1 MKRLY
6 SLLLMNIAVF
16 SQLVL
21 CSCTFSEKTEWG
33 DFLCQVNISAE
44 TEFSYGEGIEFVKRN
59 NDLLLLTRLSTELP
73 ENMKIVNLPNGKVLK
88 IERIPPLNIFC
99 GFANS
104 GDDVEFRVSNNI
116 FNIFDI
122 DPLWTRSIK
131 RSMGWPSVIYDKNG
145 NLSCIAVLQGI
156 EESRSAFLLLLNP
169 RDGKTVKRFIVESD
183 LFLRTSRFWRI
194 AVSKNLNFLLL
205 CTSNDGPEK
214 LLFFRRN
221 SDGTHFKYMSAM
233 DVSYQSRDEKF
244 LDFIRIDQNIA
255 VISFQRGTR
264 MHITP
269 NRQQIIFYDLK
280 RNKILF
286 EYNFVAYAALYDV
299 AISEDHKYVA
309 LSFDEG
315 FIRLYQLKNEYSD

>member
-1 MKRLY
+1 MKSLY

-33 DFLCQVNISAE
+33 DFLCQINIRTD
-44 TEFSYGEGIEFVKRN
+44 TEFPYGESIEFEKRN
-59 NDLLLLTRLSTELP
+59 NDLFLLTRLSTELP
-73 ENMKIVNLPNGKVLK
+73 ESMKMVKLSGGKVLK
-88 IERIPPLNIFC
+88 IERLPLLDIFC
-99 GFANS
+99 RLANNEDCVKFEI
-104 GDDVEFRVSNNI
+104 DDDIFGTNN
-116 FNIFDI
+116 NA
-122 DPLWTRSIK
+122 LWTRSI
-131 RSMGWPSVIYDKNG
+131 SEIMGWPSLIYDRSG
-145 NLSCIAVLQGI
+145 NLSYVVVLQGI
-156 EESRSAFLLLLNP
+156 KESRSAFLLLLNP
-169 RDGKTVKRFIVESD
+169 RDGKTVKKFIVDSEI
-183 LFLRTSRFWRI
+183 FLRPSYLNKI
-194 AVSKNLNFLLL
+194 IVSKNLNFLLL

-214 LLFFRRN
+214 LLFFKRN

-286 EYNFVAYAALYDV
+286 EYNFVAYAVLNDV

-309 LSFDEG
+309 LSFNEG
-315 FIRLYQLKNEYSD
+315 FIRLYQLKKDLIVP